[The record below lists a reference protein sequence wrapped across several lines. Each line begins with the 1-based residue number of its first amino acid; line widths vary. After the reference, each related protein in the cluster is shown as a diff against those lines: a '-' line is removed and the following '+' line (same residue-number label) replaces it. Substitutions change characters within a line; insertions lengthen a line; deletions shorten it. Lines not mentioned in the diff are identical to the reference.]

1 MRSGR
6 GPLQALIISSPGQYW
21 RREEERLLGTAALQH
36 CMITNLPSPPLSGAP
51 SELAFVSLIS
61 QMAKKWYLEVNEIHM
76 NTSAQHSRG
85 FTIYKMIID
94 SKVLL
99 LPGNL
104 GCPAPLPPLEH
115 RTASRGK
122 PENEKVCL
130 KFMTLL

>member
-1 MRSGR
+1 M
-6 GPLQALIISSPGQYW
+6 
-21 RREEERLLGTAALQH
+21 GTAALQH

-104 GCPAPLPPLEH
+104 GCPAPLPPLTSAFH
-115 RTASRGK
+115 SPPFPSHPGPARG
-122 PENEKVCL
+122 PAWDP
-130 KFMTLL
+130 

>member
-1 MRSGR
+1 
-6 GPLQALIISSPGQYW
+6 
-21 RREEERLLGTAALQH
+21 
-36 CMITNLPSPPLSGAP
+36 
-51 SELAFVSLIS
+51 
-61 QMAKKWYLEVNEIHM
+61 MAKKWYLEVNEIHM

-104 GCPAPLPPLEH
+104 GCPTPLPPLEH